1 MLLQYYMFSQPVA
14 GQSESTDAGHVAPTR
29 QPIALPAPSL
39 GPSRFTDASL
49 SLNAAAKGLQVVE

>member
-14 GQSESTDAGHVAPTR
+14 GRSEFTDAPTR